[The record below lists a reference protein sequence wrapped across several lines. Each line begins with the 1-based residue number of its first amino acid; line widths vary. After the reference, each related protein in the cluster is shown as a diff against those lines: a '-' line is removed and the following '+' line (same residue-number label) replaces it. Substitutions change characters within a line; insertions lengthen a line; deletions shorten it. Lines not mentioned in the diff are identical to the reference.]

1 MRAAD
6 VTKKCRH
13 RTGGALCI
21 EMDFAR
27 TFPEKYHATTMVTT
41 EFAPLI

>member
-1 MRAAD
+1 M
-6 VTKKCRH
+6 
-13 RTGGALCI
+13 GGALFV

-41 EFAPLI
+41 EFAPLSGFTVYSWSNG